1 MSFTQLL
8 LACIIVAGIVAV
20 VAINGY
26 GRTQSANRKQLRLLE
41 RQIDERLARLEQV
54 EERIAVLEK
63 IVTDRRFDLD
73 RQFRDLDKT
82 G

>member
-1 MSFTQLL
+1 MSFTHLL

-20 VAINGY
+20 VAIDGY
-26 GRTQSANRKQLRLLE
+26 ARTQRASRKQLSSLE
-41 RQIDERLARLEQV
+41 RRIDERLARLEQV

-73 RQFRDLDKT
+73 KQFRDLDKT

>member
-20 VAINGY
+20 VAIDRY
-26 GRTQSANRKQLRLLE
+26 SRTQRANRKQLRSLE

>member
-20 VAINGY
+20 VAIDRY
-26 GRTQSANRKQLRLLE
+26 SRTQRANSRQLRLLE